1 MFKLGQI
8 KHQKTALFFSG
19 VLASTGFAP
28 LYGVPVFMA
37 CLCFCF
43 FLLDQ
48 ARTYKQSALEGYLFG
63 FGFFSAGFYWIANAL
78 LIDAATFGWLY
89 PITLLATGACFGVF
103 FVLPFMVWHFF
114 KDQNVFCKV
123 LAFSCVM
130 VLMEYLRS
138 FLFSGFPWNMIGS
151 MFGFSEVLIQTASLF
166 GTYGLSFL
174 LLVLTGAI
182 YALFEKKHKAS
193 FFIIFSVLSFMSIF
207 GLWRLGVYDASSS
220 NLKVRLVQPSI
231 AQDMKWDRQAL
242 EENVK
247 TYVEMSKRQG
257 FDDVKFVVWGETATA
272 FNPKDSVY
280 WQKVISKAVP
290 QNGYLM
296 TGVLRYDET
305 NDKLYNSMSVI
316 DEKGETLG
324 FYDKSHLVP
333 FGEYIPFR
341 AYLPSWVRPVA
352 NQIADFSVG
361 EKYKILKVP
370 GLPNF
375 GALIC
380 YEIIFPDEI
389 VNRKNKPSFVVLV
402 SNDGWYGKSSGPY
415 QHFLSARLRAVEEGI
430 TVVRSANNGISA
442 VIGPLGKV
450 LGKIGLNQVETLDV
464 YLPQN
469 MTQDTLYSR
478 IGSKGIQYV
487 MCFILLMLLVL
498 KNKRLISQ

>member
-1 MFKLGQI
+1 MFEAGRI
-8 KHQKTALFFSG
+8 KHQKTALFLSG

-28 LYGVPVFMA
+28 IYAVPVFMA

-43 FLLDQ
+43 YLLDQ
-48 ARTYKQSALEGYLFG
+48 AKTYKQSAVKGYLFG

-103 FVLPFMVWHFF
+103 FIFPFMVWHFF
-114 KDQNVFCKV
+114 KTPNVFCKV
-123 LAFSCVM
+123 SAFSCVM

-151 MFGFSEVLIQTASLF
+151 MWGFSDIMIQTASIW
-166 GTYGLSFL
+166 GTYGLSFML
-174 LLVLTGAI
+174 LFLTGSV
-182 YALFEKKHKAS
+182 YALFQKKYKAS
-193 FFIIFSVLSFMSIF
+193 FSIIFSVLSFMIVF
-207 GLWRLGVYDASSS
+207 GLWRLGVYEDVLS

-242 EENVK
+242 EEHVK
-247 TYVEMSKRQG
+247 TYVDMSRKDG
-257 FDDVKFVVWGETATA
+257 FGDVKFVVWGETATA
-272 FNPKDSVY
+272 FNPKDSTY
-280 WQKVISKAVP
+280 WQKVISRAVP

-296 TGVLRYDET
+296 TGVLRYDEL

-316 DEKGETLG
+316 DDKGETLE

-341 AYLPSWVRPVA
+341 EYLPSWVRPVA

-361 EKYKILKVP
+361 EKYKILKVS
-370 GLPNF
+370 GLPTF

-389 VNRKNKPSFVVLV
+389 IHRKNKPSFVVLV
-402 SNDGWYGKSSGPY
+402 SNDGWYGNSSGPY

-442 VIGPLGKV
+442 VIGPLGQV
-450 LGKIGLNQVETLDV
+450 LGKIGLNEVGALDV

-469 MTQDTLYSR
+469 MTEDTLYSHV
-478 IGSKGIQYV
+478 GGKGIQYV
-487 MCFILLMLLVL
+487 MCFILLVLLAF